1 MNYKNET
8 IRTLQT
14 FPSDYSLGD
23 VLFSALQ
30 KEAVKNGQSLSFL
43 RNISDEDIYTR
54 VEQVLS
60 NVEETTDAPMTDEEY
75 LTWINSK

>member
-1 MNYKNET
+1 LNYKNET

-14 FPSDYSLGD
+14 FPSEYSLGD

-30 KEAVKNGQSLSFL
+30 KEAVKNGQSLNFL
-43 RNISDEDIYTR
+43 RNISDEDMYTR

-60 NVEETTDAPMTDEEY
+60 NLEDTTPTEEEY

>member
-8 IRTLQT
+8 LRTLQT
-14 FPSDYSLGD
+14 FPADYSLGD

-43 RNISDEDIYTR
+43 RDISDEDIYTR
-54 VEQVLS
+54 VEQVLQDIQG
-60 NVEETTDAPMTDEEY
+60 ETDMPLSDESY
-75 LTWINSK
+75 ITWINSK